1 MKKKDIVII
10 TDFEEGHVY
19 PLFSI
24 ARNLQDV
31 GYSVCFVGIQDTLDV
46 ITKNG
51 FECIPI
57 FKDIFPRGYVKRLKD
72 NGVSTDSISCEL
84 YMQSIFEELDGFMPI
99 IQPKVVF
106 SSFFFSLEALVIHY
120 KYGVKQITFHTLF
133 PPLSDKSGITLE
145 QRSANYAVQTFME
158 LTGPLPGL
166 FMEFFEKEN
175 LIFKSFEEMSA
186 PLKKM
191 PQVMLCPRQ
200 LNVNTSLHSEKE
212 VYLGPCINLAN
223 NLQNNFLQE
232 VIEKMGHRKIIYVSM
247 GSQTKEYPK
256 KAESLFNTVL
266 EAMKSDYFKDFH
278 LVLSL
283 GSSRENWN
291 LVEPPENTDVYSW
304 VPQLEIL
311 QLASVAIIHGG
322 LGSIKEC
329 IYFGVPMLIIPMGRD
344 QHDNAKRVEHYKL
357 GYCLNLDQFSDETIT
372 KSLNELMQNQEIQS
386 NLLQMQQL
394 FLEIE
399 KQKKEVALVK
409 SLIQHSET

>member
-1 MKKKDIVII
+1 MKKKDILII

-24 ARNLQDV
+24 ARNLQDA
-31 GYSVCFVGIQDTLDV
+31 GYSVCFVGIQDTLDI
-46 ITKNG
+46 ITQNG

-57 FKDIFPRGYVKRLKD
+57 FKNIFPRGYVKKLKD
-72 NGVSTDSISCEL
+72 NGVSTDSISPEM
-84 YMQSIFEELDGFMPI
+84 YMQSIFDELEGFMPVT
-99 IQPKVVF
+99 QPKVVF

-133 PPLSDKSGITLE
+133 PPLSDNSRIPLE

-175 LIFKSFEEMSA
+175 LTFKSFEEMSE

-191 PQVMLCPRQ
+191 PQVMLCPGQ
-200 LNVNTSLHSEKE
+200 LNLTTSQHSEKE

-223 NLQNNFLQE
+223 NLQNNFLKE
-232 VIEKMGHRKIIYVSM
+232 ILGKMGHRKMIYVSM
-247 GSQTKEYPK
+247 GSQTKEYPE
-256 KAESLFNTVL
+256 KAESLFNTIL

-291 LVEPPENTDVYSW
+291 LVELPENADVYSW
-304 VPQLEIL
+304 VPQLEVL
-311 QLASVAIIHGG
+311 QSASVAISHGG

-329 IYFGVPMLIIPMGRD
+329 IYFGVPMLVIPMGRD
-344 QHDNAKRVEHYKL
+344 QHDNAKRVEQHKL
-357 GYCLNLDQFSDETIT
+357 GYCLNLDQFSDVAIT
-372 KSLNELMQNQEIQS
+372 RSLNELIQNQEIKS

-394 FLEIE
+394 FRKIE

-409 SLIQHSET
+409 NLIQHSET